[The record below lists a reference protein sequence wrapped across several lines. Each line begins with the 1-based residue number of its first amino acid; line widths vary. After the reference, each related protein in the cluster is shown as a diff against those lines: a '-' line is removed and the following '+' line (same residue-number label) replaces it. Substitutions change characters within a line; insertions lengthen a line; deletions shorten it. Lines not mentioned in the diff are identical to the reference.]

1 MPSVITASLSNG
13 TFGPTG
19 TEGVRPRDL
28 EVDLAF
34 FVGSGTS
41 KITVVGARPARMAT
55 GSVDRVPRVAL
66 PARPER
72 AEAFAAGTATKRG
85 STTPVPG

>member
-55 GSVDRVPRVAL
+55 GSVERVPRV

-72 AEAFAAGTATKRG
+72 AGAFAAGTATKRG